1 MTEKALIDTKAID
14 MRQVAHPRDV
24 KNYDTQAL
32 RADFLIERVFV
43 PGELT
48 LTFSH
53 MERMI
58 VGGAMPQAGA
68 LSLPVYAPTGTP
80 FFLARREIGIFNIG
94 GPGHVT
100 VGEER
105 HGLGRLDALYVG
117 CGHEQVAFSSDD
129 AANPAK
135 FYLLST
141 PCTRPLPT
149 KRITHADA
157 RKLSL
162 GAQETANVRTLCQ
175 YLVPDL
181 CETGQLVMG
190 MTLLAPGSVW
200 NTMPSH
206 THDRRSEAYLYFDL
220 AAETRIFHMMG
231 EPAETRHLVVANE
244 QAIISPNWSI
254 HSGCGT
260 ANYSFIWGM
269 GGDNVA
275 FTDMDAV
282 AMAELR

>member
-1 MTEKALIDTKAID
+1 MTDKAPID

-24 KNYDTQAL
+24 RRYDTAAL
-32 RADFLIERVFV
+32 RGDFLIERVFA
-43 PGELT
+43 PGEVT
-48 LTFSH
+48 FTFSH

-58 VGGAMPQAGA
+58 VGGAMPLSGA
-68 LSLPVYAPTGTP
+68 LTLPVYAPTGTP

-100 VGEER
+100 VGEKR
-105 HGLGRLDALYVG
+105 HALGRLDALYVG
-117 CGHEQVAFSSDD
+117 CGHEHVSFSSDD
-129 AANPAK
+129 VSNPAK

-141 PCTRPLPT
+141 PSTRELPV
-149 KRITHADA
+149 KLVTHEGA
-157 RKLSL
+157 RKLHL

-181 CETGQLVMG
+181 CETNQLVMG

-220 AAETRIFHMMG
+220 APETRIFHMMG

-244 QAIISPNWSI
+244 QAILSPNWSI

-275 FTDMDAV
+275 FTDMDPV

>member
-1 MTEKALIDTKAID
+1 MTDKAPVD

-24 KNYDTQAL
+24 KQYDTAGL
-32 RADFLIERVFV
+32 RADFLIERVFA
-43 PGELT
+43 PGEIT

-58 VGGAMPQAGA
+58 VGGAMPLAVA
-68 LSLPVYAPTGTP
+68 LTLPVYAPTGTP

-94 GPGHVT
+94 GPGHVSIRD
-100 VGEER
+100 ER
-105 HGLGRLDALYVG
+105 HALGRLDALYVG
-117 CGHEQVAFSSDD
+117 CGHEHVTFSSDD

-141 PCTRPLPT
+141 PCTRSLPT
-149 KRITHADA
+149 RLITHEAA

-162 GAQETANVRTLCQ
+162 GTQETANIRTLCQ

-190 MTLLAPGSVW
+190 MTLLSPGSVW

-220 AAETRIFHMMG
+220 AAETRVFHMMG
-231 EPAETRHLVVANE
+231 EPSETRHLVVANE
-244 QAIISPNWSI
+244 QAILSPNWSI